1 MSDHTLKRL
10 RHLTRAYEH
19 WQQGIGYLKLSRL
32 TSDPNVQERLVR
44 IAQQYRSLAETDV
57 PVGSG
62 FPALRPELNAARSYT
77 DRTEGWVVSHIHR
90 KKPKGRA
97 MPETMRR
104 PTMRNRKSAR
114 VSSMCLPSKRIGGV
128 IHQNYRDRPS
138 DDREQMS
145 KFSR

>member
-1 MSDHTLKRL
+1 MLKRL

-62 FPALRPELNAARSYT
+62 FPALSAGIKCGAQLHGP
-77 DRTEGWVVSHIHR
+77 D
-90 KKPKGRA
+90 GRLG
-97 MPETMRR
+97 R
-104 PTMRNRKSAR
+104 
-114 VSSMCLPSKRIGGV
+114 
-128 IHQNYRDRPS
+128 
-138 DDREQMS
+138 
-145 KFSR
+145 